1 MSNILRALKQVGL
14 TCLAACWLVSAAHAQ
29 TAEQLR
35 QLENL
40 TPAQRAAI
48 LEALEEESGQNDEPV
63 VESDVVNPRR
73 VAQAPY
79 ERTGL
84 TDELP
89 TDGEELDD
97 EDTERRAE
105 PRAELR
111 AFGYDLFAGEPSTF
125 APATDIPIPVDY
137 VVGPG
142 DTIEVQLFG
151 GQNAFYSLVVT
162 REGTLNFPEIGPL
175 SVAGLRFGELRQ
187 LLQQRVN
194 EQMIG
199 VTASITMGPLR
210 SIRIFVLGDAY
221 RPGSYTVS
229 ALSTMTNAL
238 FVSGGI
244 SDIGSL
250 RNVQLK
256 RNGELVTTLD
266 LYDLL
271 LRGDTSSDARLQPG
285 DVIFIPPLGKT
296 VGVDGEVR
304 RPAVYELRNEST
316 VAQVL
321 DVAGGLLPTSY
332 PQASRIERINSERE
346 RTVIDVDLTTKAGM
360 SANIRADDTIR
371 IYSVLEKREDIVLLE
386 GHVNREGTFQ
396 WQPGMRLTDLIPSA
410 RDLRP
415 KADPDYVLI
424 RRERPDGLR
433 TEVRSADLGNA
444 LRAPGSEADVLLRP
458 KDQVTV
464 FDLSAD
470 RSEQLLPLIDELRM
484 QARHGSPTQ
493 EVTVVGRVRAPGVY
507 PLESGMRVSDLLR
520 AGGQLEEE
528 AYPLEAELTRFSVVG
543 GEFRQADL
551 VNIDLERVL
560 GGDDAANVSL
570 APHDV
575 LNVKEMPQWSGIER
589 VEITGQVRFPGE
601 YPIRRGERL
610 GSVLQRAGGL
620 NDLAFAEGAIFL
632 REELRQRE
640 EEQLGE
646 LAERLESDV
655 SSLAVSQEE
664 EPEVTS
670 ARRELLS
677 QVRSTQATG
686 RLVIDLPG
694 LIADPSNVDIDV
706 MLRDGDRLL
715 IPKKS
720 PTVTVI
726 GEVQFPTSHLFGA
739 DLGVRDY
746 IDKSGGTTADAD
758 ERRIYVVRADGAVE
772 PNSRSRFFRSRN
784 NQTLRPG
791 DTVVVPL
798 DADRVSQL
806 SFWSDVTSIIYN
818 IGIAAA
824 AVASF

>member
-1 MSNILRALKQVGL
+1 MSSFPAVCRQAGYACLIAL
-14 TCLAACWLVSAAHAQ
+14 CMASASHAQ

-48 LEALEEESGQNDEPV
+48 IEALGGQPPVREQAVSEPAV
-63 VESDVVNPRR
+63 VIPRR
-73 VAQAPY
+73 SEQPVYESTDIGEGMVADAGSATADPAQ
-79 ERTGL
+79 G
-84 TDELP
+84 
-89 TDGEELDD
+89 
-97 EDTERRAE
+97 
-105 PRAELR
+105 PRLR
-111 AFGYDLFAGEPSTF
+111 PFGYDLFAGEPSTF

-137 VVGPG
+137 VIGPG

-187 LLQQRVN
+187 LLQQRVS

-210 SIRIFVLGDAY
+210 SIRIFVLGDAH

-244 SDIGSL
+244 SEIGSL
-250 RNVQLK
+250 RKVQLK
-256 RNGELVTTLD
+256 RSGKLITTLD

-271 LRGDTSSDARLQPG
+271 LRGDTSGDARLQPG
-285 DVIFIPPLGKT
+285 DVIFIPPVGNT

-304 RPAVYELRNEST
+304 RPAIYELQGEAT

-321 DVAGGLLPTSY
+321 AVAGGMLPSSY
-332 PQASRIERINSERE
+332 PQASQIERINAERE
-346 RTVIDVDLTTKAGM
+346 RTVIDVDLTTQAGLGT
-360 SANIRADDTIR
+360 SVRADDTIR

-386 GHVNREGTFQ
+386 GHVNREGTYQ
-396 WQPGMRLTDLIPSA
+396 WRPGMRLTDLIPSTE
-410 RDLRP
+410 DLLP
-415 KADPDYVLI
+415 KADLDYVLI

-433 TEVRSADLGNA
+433 TEVRSANLGKA
-444 LRAPGSEADVLLRP
+444 LRARGSAADIPLQA
-458 KDQVTV
+458 KDTVTV
-464 FDLSAD
+464 FNLSPD
-470 RSEQLLPLIDELRM
+470 RSDLLTSLIDELRL
-484 QARHGSPTQ
+484 QSRQGSPTQ

-520 AGGQLEEE
+520 AGGQLEEA
-528 AYPLEAELTRFSVVG
+528 AYPLEAELTRFSIVG
-543 GEFRQADL
+543 GQFRKASLVKVDL
-551 VNIDLERVL
+551 NRVL
-560 GGDDAANVSL
+560 SGDEQANLVLS
-570 APHDV
+570 PHDV
-575 LNVKEMPQWSGIER
+575 LNVKEMPQWSGVER
-589 VEITGQVRFPGE
+589 VEVVGEVRFPGV

-610 GSVLQRAGGL
+610 SSLLQRAGGL

-640 EEQLGE
+640 EEQLAE
-646 LAERLESDV
+646 LVERLESDV

-664 EPEVTS
+664 QPEVTS
-670 ARRELLS
+670 ARRALLS
-677 QVRSTQATG
+677 QVRNTQAPG

-694 LIADPSNVDIDV
+694 LIADPTNQDVDV
-706 MLRDGDRLL
+706 MLRAGDRLL
-715 IPKKS
+715 IPKES

-726 GEVQFPTSHLFGA
+726 GEVQFPTSHLFGGE
-739 DLGVRDY
+739 LTVQDY

-758 ERRIYVVRADGAVE
+758 EKRIYVVRADGAVE
-772 PNSRSRFFRSRN
+772 PSARSKFFRSRN
-784 NQTLRPG
+784 SQTVRPG

-798 DADRVSQL
+798 EADRISKL
-806 SFWSDVTSIIYN
+806 SLWTNVTSIIYN
-818 IGIAAA
+818 IGVAAA

>member
-1 MSNILRALKQVGL
+1 MSNILRPFQQVGL
-14 TCLAACWLVSAAHAQ
+14 TCLAACCLVSAAHAQ

-48 LEALEEESGQNDEPV
+48 LEALGDESDRQAAPV
-63 VESDVVNPRR
+63 VEPDVVNPRR
-73 VAQAPY
+73 AAQAPY
-79 ERTGL
+79 ESTES
-84 TDELP
+84 TDEPSGDSEAL
-89 TDGEELDD
+89 DEEG
-97 EDTERRAE
+97 TER
-105 PRAELR
+105 RAELR

-151 GQNAFYSLVVT
+151 GQNALYSLIVT

-210 SIRIFVLGDAY
+210 SIRVFVLGDAY

-256 RNGELVTTLD
+256 RNGKLVTTLD

-321 DVAGGLLPTSY
+321 DVAGGMLPTSY

-386 GHVNREGTFQ
+386 GHVNREGMFQ
-396 WQPGMRLTDLIPSA
+396 WQPGMRLTDLVPSA

-415 KADPDYVLI
+415 KADLDYVLV

-433 TEVRSADLGNA
+433 TEVRSADLGKA
-444 LRAPGSEADVLLRP
+444 LRAPGSEADILLRP

-507 PLESGMRVSDLLR
+507 PLETGMRVSDLLR
-520 AGGQLEEE
+520 AGGQLEEA
-528 AYPLEAELTRFSVVG
+528 AYPLEAELTRFSVIG

-551 VNIDLERVL
+551 VRIDLDSVL
-560 GGDDAANVSL
+560 RGDELANLSL
-570 APHDV
+570 TPHDV
-575 LNVKEMPQWSGIER
+575 LNVKEMPQWSGLER
-589 VEITGQVRFPGE
+589 VEVSGQVRFPGV

-610 GSVLQRAGGL
+610 SSVLQRAGGL

-640 EEQLGE
+640 AEQLIE

-655 SSLAVSQEE
+655 SSLAASQEE

-677 QVRSTQATG
+677 QVRGTQATG

-694 LIADPSNVDIDV
+694 LFADADNVDVDV
-706 MLRDGDRLL
+706 MLQDGDRLL
-715 IPKKS
+715 IPKES

-739 DLGVRDY
+739 DLHVQDY

-758 ERRIYVVRADGAVE
+758 ERRIYVVRADGAVA
-772 PNSRSRFFRSRN
+772 PNARSKFFRSRN
-784 NQTLRPG
+784 NQPLHPG

-798 DADRVSQL
+798 DADRVSKL